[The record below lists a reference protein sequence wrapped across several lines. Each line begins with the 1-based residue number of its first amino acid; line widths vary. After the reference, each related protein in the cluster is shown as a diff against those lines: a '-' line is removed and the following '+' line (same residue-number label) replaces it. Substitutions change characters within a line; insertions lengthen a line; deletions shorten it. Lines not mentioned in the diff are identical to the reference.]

1 MFQCI
6 KNYFLPDMLKIHPKP
21 FSNIDRFLV
30 EFNEKINN
38 TVVDPTKYDEYLTSF
53 ISFVYKNDLRYLY
66 SIEKYAKD
74 FNTKLNK
81 FISDFEKSFS
91 GISYKEI
98 TLSDI
103 IDDLDMSIFNIKKL
117 YFPQGIRKI
126 LKKLY
131 CTGTTYIYGIK
142 EPMKQLFYS
151 NATLLVYNIKNF
163 IYRNM
168 MWNYKLTEIQNG
180 NIFIMYELFTMAYNY
195 NTNHGN
201 AIITKSHI
209 ISTSRLFMNT
219 FNNVMLKNGTNLTN
233 NHIVNTLL
241 FENQKDKQDVLRKI
255 SNHMDAFLNI
265 HTSKYTNKIR
275 ILHTYFNGGR
285 LELTNT
291 EFWMENMEEEYTD
304 YICAM
309 EFTIT
314 RTIEYFFNYGYS
326 FKETNSILPEHI
338 DNITIESD
346 MSEWEEH
353 FYNVLVYIKNE
364 NSATKSKYCVKG
376 EEFDSIIP
384 VPVPEPVQM
393 PMPIH
398 AHNIPTMHSCD
409 KYTYFTASEMEQLN
423 QFNDSENF
431 NKSAIYLLLD
441 YFVRLCVMYEFK
453 DIKCIRD
460 AYIQGIVDYLKRDQ
474 VSLPHIHIN
483 ITDNHAKSDG
493 IRILYIE
500 FLYILHKTFNIAFPT
515 TDIDFY
521 ISKDIPILSSSHS
534 FTIINMQE
542 PDYISMDLILLEKCL
557 IHNLET
563 KLVIT
568 SGRVVFSS
576 NIYQ

>member
-1 MFQCI
+1 
-6 KNYFLPDMLKIHPKP
+6 
-21 FSNIDRFLV
+21 
-30 EFNEKINN
+30 
-38 TVVDPTKYDEYLTSF
+38 
-53 ISFVYKNDLRYLY
+53 
-66 SIEKYAKD
+66 
-74 FNTKLNK
+74 
-81 FISDFEKSFS
+81 
-91 GISYKEI
+91 
-98 TLSDI
+98 
-103 IDDLDMSIFNIKKL
+103 
-117 YFPQGIRKI
+117 
-126 LKKLY
+126 
-131 CTGTTYIYGIK
+131 
-142 EPMKQLFYS
+142 
-151 NATLLVYNIKNF
+151 
-163 IYRNM
+163 M

-384 VPVPEPVQM
+384 VPVPEQM

-576 NIYQ
+576 NIYK